1 MIFLLLYLQL
11 RCSLHH
17 LKISLIVKFFQIQII
32 LQNRKNFLNQIIFLL
47 QFHMIQL
54 RLKSV
59 KMKKILRTLSVS
71 LSQSF
76 LTLKSVIF
84 SYKSYVSQVF
94 TNCYLENEQIQSM
107 CLTEMV
113 YYKYEPYIIY
123 YLSPTYIYIP
133 ISIQIDFNKKSISSE
148 QLIGIVCGSVSIF
161 FLIVSLIIFIQRK
174 IKSNKYILNSGFSID
189 ESSDQ
194 KINESINEYKI
205 DLTNTNNNQHE
216 DDT

>member
-1 MIFLLLYLQL
+1 MCLGDITPPVFTITMFFTPTKDFTYSQIFSNSNYFTESQKF
-11 RCSLHH
+11 SQSNYFFTS
-17 LKISLIVKFFQIQII
+17 ISHDSTQIEIS
-32 LQNRKNFLNQIIFLL
+32 KNE
-47 QFHMIQL
+47 
-54 RLKSV
+54 KDS
-59 KMKKILRTLSVS
+59 RTLSVS

-113 YYKYEPYIIY
+113 YYKYEPYIIN

-161 FLIVSLIIFIQRK
+161 FL
-174 IKSNKYILNSGFSID
+174 NC
-189 ESSDQ
+189 
-194 KINESINEYKI
+194 
-205 DLTNTNNNQHE
+205 
-216 DDT
+216 